1 MNRKQALLDILN
13 RPELDGVYIKSV
25 SGFVDW
31 LEEHGFF
38 TAPASVKHHGAVEG
52 GLFDHS
58 LTVMDSLV
66 TMTNRNQLQWNR
78 PASPYIVGMFH
89 DLCKMD
95 DYVVEVDDPGMEMMG
110 GEIVGRTYAF
120 DYNPEVILTGHGDK
134 SVLMLAPWIGLTEE
148 EIMCIRW
155 HMGAFDDKANWNRY
169 GAAVERW
176 PTVLWTH
183 TADMVAAR
191 VLGV

>member
-25 SGFVDW
+25 SGFVGW

-66 TMTNRNQLQWNR
+66 TMTNRNHLQWSR
-78 PASPYIVGMFH
+78 TASPYIVGMLH

-95 DYVVEVDDPGMEMMG
+95 DYVVEMDDPGMEMMG

-120 DYNPEVILTGHGDK
+120 DYNPETILTGHGDK